1 MGDIAPVVLALERI
15 PFFRHLDERELEGL
29 ARTGRRRACGAG
41 EPIFREGDE
50 PDGMYV
56 VLAGAV
62 KLVRRDAEDRQVQV
76 ARFEAGGYFGEPAL
90 LDGRAR
96 AATAM
101 AVAPSELVVIERVE
115 FLARLQNAEP
125 EVLVRALGALSRA
138 TREATERMW
147 EQELARERVRAEME
161 IERHRALVQMVAGV
175 AHELNTPLGLAH
187 TAGDMI
193 EKRCHASALAE
204 RADGD
209 PAARRVL
216 DDVLEA
222 SGLLRRNVVR
232 AHSLVETFKQVSVQ
246 QLSDA
251 VETVDVANVVAD
263 IVSLFE
269 LNAREAQLALRVE
282 DRRDPDARSWTGSPG
297 QLTQVLLNLLTN
309 VERYAYPDG
318 RGDVEI
324 ALATV
329 RSDGAR
335 ALELTVRDF
344 GRGLTPEQRAQ
355 IFEPFFTTGR
365 GRGGTGLGM
374 TIVHG
379 LVTSAMDGTIAVESE
394 PGRGTAVKVTL
405 PTNPDGR

>member
-29 ARTGRRRACGAG
+29 ARTGRRRDCGAG
-41 EPIFREGDE
+41 ETIFREGDE

-62 KLVRRDAEDRQVQV
+62 KLVRRDAEDREVQV

-90 LDGRAR
+90 LEGRAR

-147 EQELARERVRAEME
+147 EQELARERVRAGME

-187 TAGDMI
+187 TAADMI
-193 EKRCHASALAE
+193 EKRCHATALAE

-246 QLSDA
+246 QLSNA

-269 LNAREAQLALRVE
+269 LNAREAQLTLRVE
-282 DRRDPDARSWTGSPG
+282 DRRDPDARSWTGSPS

>member
-1 MGDIAPVVLALERI
+1 MGDIAPVVLALDRI

-29 ARTGRRRACGAG
+29 ARTGRRRVCVAG
-41 EPIFREGDE
+41 ETIFSEGDE

-62 KLVRRDAEDRQVQV
+62 KLVRRDADDRDVQV
-76 ARFEAGGYFGEPAL
+76 AMFETGGYFGEPAL
-90 LDGRAR
+90 LEGRAR
-96 AATAM
+96 AATAV
-101 AVAPSELVVIERVE
+101 AVAPSELVVIERAE

-147 EQELARERVRAEME
+147 EQQLARAEME

-187 TAGDMI
+187 TAADLI

-204 RADGD
+204 RAGGT
-209 PAARRVL
+209 PAARQVL

-222 SGLLRRNVVR
+222 SALLRRNVVR
-232 AHSLVETFKQVSVQ
+232 AHALVETFKQVSVQ

-251 VETVDVANVVAD
+251 VETVDVAQVVAD

-269 LNAREAQLALRVE
+269 LNAREAQLTLRVE
-282 DRRDPDARSWTGSPG
+282 DRRDPDARSWTGSPS

-324 ALATV
+324 ALATA

-335 ALELTVRDF
+335 AVELTVRDF
-344 GRGLTPEQRAQ
+344 GRGLTPDQRAQ

-374 TIVHG
+374 TIAHG

>member
-1 MGDIAPVVLALERI
+1 MGDIAPVVLALQRI

-41 EPIFREGDE
+41 ETIFREGDE

-62 KLVRRDAEDRQVQV
+62 KLIRRDAEDGQVQV

-90 LDGRAR
+90 LEGRAR
-96 AATAM
+96 AATAV
-101 AVAPSELVVIERVE
+101 AVAPCELVVIERAE

-187 TAGDMI
+187 TAADMI
-193 EKRCHASALAE
+193 EKRCHATALAE
-204 RADGD
+204 RADGS

-232 AHSLVETFKQVSVQ
+232 AHALVETFKQVSVQ

-251 VETVDVANVVAD
+251 VETVDVAHVVAD

-269 LNAREAQLALRVE
+269 LNAREAQLTVRVE
-282 DRRDPDARSWTGSPG
+282 DRRDPDARSWTGSPS

-335 ALELTVRDF
+335 AVELTVRDF

-379 LVTSAMDGTIAVESE
+379 LVTSALDGTIAVESE
-394 PGRGTAVKVTL
+394 LGRGTAVKVTL
-405 PTNPDGR
+405 PTTPDGR